1 MTWLWILGI
10 VAAGALLGVAAVWI
24 RRTVEIRRFLNG
36 VADFWPT
43 RSKQRGL
50 PCYRCAR
57 KATVEYMGLHYC
69 YMCRHVV
76 MMVSASVRHDPP
88 YGFPGSPGY
97 LDFPA
102 ELVENK
108 KEDRS

>member
-10 VAAGALLGVAAVWI
+10 VGAGALLAVSIISLLRTLEINRYLAALPNLWS
-24 RRTVEIRRFLNG
+24 
-36 VADFWPT
+36 T
-43 RSKQRGL
+43 RPPPKPV

-57 KATVEYMGLHYC
+57 GATVQFMGLDYC
-69 YMCRHVV
+69 FMCRHVV

-97 LDFPA
+97 LEFPE
-102 ELVENK
+102 ELVENT

>member
-10 VAAGALLGVAAVWI
+10 VAFGALLAVAIISFLRTLENNRHLAAVPDLWS
-24 RRTVEIRRFLNG
+24 
-36 VADFWPT
+36 T
-43 RSKQRGL
+43 RPPPKPA

-57 KATVEYMGLHYC
+57 PATVDYMGLHYC